1 MITANV
7 LILNALKAIGIECE
21 IGDSPNDGYY
31 FNAGLS
37 ELNSLIT
44 ELNIQD
50 YLAEA
55 RKEKLVRAG
64 GKIRIGDSADYEIRE
79 KEPPVNIKSLSRK
92 MGLSYY
98 KLVKCDKARIYSQS
112 RTGLANLF
120 TYNIEHDED
129 RHCMYG
135 EIFTDGGMTSDF
147 LVIYNKGFPQYKG
160 DEKIWFSEMSINLL
174 EEGLKYKL
182 AQRFKLPDAQMF
194 EESFK
199 EYKHLVQ
206 EANGMNNPSTYYLG
220 GGSYLDGY
228 YNLLGGNRMGLI

>member
-1 MITANV
+1 MITADV

-21 IGDSPNDGYY
+21 IGDQPDDGYY
-31 FNAGLS
+31 FNAGLN

-64 GKIRIGDSADYEIRE
+64 GKIRIGNSDDYEIKE
-79 KEPPVNIKSLSRK
+79 KEPPVNIKALSRRS
-92 MGLSYY
+92 GLSYY
-98 KLVKCDKARIYSQS
+98 KLIKCDKARIYNQT

-147 LVIYNKGFPQYKG
+147 LVIYNKGFPHIKKG
-160 DEKIWFSEMSINLL
+160 DEEIWFSEMSINLI

-182 AQRFKLPDAQMF
+182 AQRFKMPDAQVF
-194 EESFK
+194 EQSFK

-206 EANGMNNPSTYYLG
+206 EANGMNNPSTYDLGDGNYLA
-220 GGSYLDGY
+220 GY
-228 YNLLGGNRMGLI
+228 YNLIGGNGWG

>member
-21 IGDSPNDGYY
+21 IGDQPDDGYY

-64 GKIRIGDSADYEIRE
+64 GKIRIGNSDDYEIKE
-79 KEPPVNIKSLSRK
+79 TEPPVNIKALSRK
-92 MGLSYY
+92 SGLSYY
-98 KLVKCDKARIYSQS
+98 KLIKCDKARIYNQT

-147 LVIYNKGFPQYKG
+147 LVIYNKGFPHYKG
-160 DEKIWFSEMSINLL
+160 DDEIWFSEMSINLL

-182 AQRFKLPDAQMF
+182 AQRFKMPDAQVF

-206 EANGMNNPSTYYLG
+206 EANGMNNPSTYDLGDGNYLA
-220 GGSYLDGY
+220 GY
-228 YNLLGGNRMGLI
+228 YNLLGGNGW

>member
-1 MITANV
+1 MITADV

-21 IGDSPNDGYY
+21 IGDQPDDGYY
-31 FNAGLS
+31 FNAGLT

-64 GKIRIGDSADYEIRE
+64 GKIRIGNSDDYEIKE
-79 KEPPVNIKSLSRK
+79 NEPPVNIKALSRK
-92 MGLSYY
+92 SGLSYY
-98 KLVKCDKARIYSQS
+98 KLIKCDKARIYNQT

-120 TYNIEHDED
+120 TYNIEHDEE

-147 LVIYNKGFPQYKG
+147 LVIYNKGFPHIKKG
-160 DEKIWFSEMSINLL
+160 DEEIWFSEMSINLI
-174 EEGLKYKL
+174 EEGLKYRL
-182 AQRFKLPDAQMF
+182 AQRFKMPDAPVF
-194 EESFK
+194 EQSFK
-199 EYKHLVQ
+199 DYKHLVQ
-206 EANGMNNPSTYYLG
+206 EANGMNNPSTYDLGDGNYLA
-220 GGSYLDGY
+220 GY
-228 YNLLGGNRMGLI
+228 YNLIGGNGW

>member
-1 MITANV
+1 MITADV

-21 IGDSPNDGYY
+21 IGDQPDDGYY
-31 FNAGLS
+31 FNAGLT

-64 GKIRIGDSADYEIRE
+64 GKIRIGNSDDYEIKE
-79 KEPPVNIKSLSRK
+79 TEPPVNIKALSRK
-92 MGLSYY
+92 SGLSYY
-98 KLVKCDKARIYSQS
+98 KLIKCDKARIYNQT

-147 LVIYNKGFPQYKG
+147 LVIYNKGFPHIKKG
-160 DEKIWFSEMSINLL
+160 DEEIWFSEMSLNLI

-182 AQRFKLPDAQMF
+182 AQRFKMPDAQVF
-194 EESFK
+194 EQSFK
-199 EYKHLVQ
+199 DYKHLVQ
-206 EANGMNNPSTYYLG
+206 EANGMNNPSTYDLGDGNYLA
-220 GGSYLDGY
+220 GY
-228 YNLLGGNRMGLI
+228 YNLIGGNGWG

>member
-21 IGDSPNDGYY
+21 IGDQPDDGYY
-31 FNAGLS
+31 FNAGLT

-64 GKIRIGDSADYEIRE
+64 GKIRIGNSDDYEIKE
-79 KEPPVNIKSLSRK
+79 KEPPVNIKALARK
-92 MGLSYY
+92 SGLSYY
-98 KLVKCDKARIYSQS
+98 KLIKCDKARIYNQT

-160 DEKIWFSEMSINLL
+160 DDEIWFSEMSINLL

-182 AQRFKLPDAQMF
+182 AQRFKMPDAQVF
-194 EESFK
+194 EQSFK

-206 EANGMNNPSTYYLG
+206 EANGMNNPSTYDLGDGNYLA
-220 GGSYLDGY
+220 GY
-228 YNLLGGNRMGLI
+228 YNLIGGNGW